1 MLQLNLN
8 FEDYSS
14 NPNPNPNPNA
24 SVKRAVSMKGIEK
37 NLKKGS
43 WKKKRTTAKII
54 KQKIVKNSRNLEM
67 ASMAGTG
74 TGAGAGTGDGEG
86 EGNGG
91 QMANRSGVAND
102 ATPTTANNTTFK
114 RRAQL
119 KADAAS
125 SSASANA
132 HVGSNGSRSLSV
144 SAAAAAPAGFSSS
157 IFTANPT
164 ASASSSV
171 TIGKQSTKKTD
182 FSKGTTPL
190 PNSKDTSA
198 SKSKTTA
205 AFNMNQ
211 SSSSFTFSDS
221 SFPGL
226 GIHPVLASHLEKLK
240 VFTPTPIQK
249 AAIPQLNSITDRD
262 FIVQAQTGSGKTFAF
277 LLPILHKLVT
287 AAIDWES
294 TSENHSADDF
304 FSRNTGAFAII
315 LTPTRELAQQ
325 IAMVLESLLKYTRT
339 TSSSETTES
348 AENSKCKHWIV
359 SGLISGGE
367 SKKSEKARLRKGIN
381 ILVATPGRLLD
392 HLKTTES
399 FSVGNLRWLIL
410 DEADNLLHLG
420 FEETLREI
428 LFILNEKGSNSVQE
442 GTRKS
447 IANWPFE
454 RQTILCSATIEGGVE
469 KLAQQELRDPL
480 FVKSGDSFNLGEKSD
495 AAVGGDAKAGKD
507 DTNNTSSKDV
517 ITIPH
522 QLKQLYILS
531 PAKLRL
537 VNLIGLLRKV
547 NRSFLEC
554 I

>member
-14 NPNPNPNPNA
+14 NPNPNA
-24 SVKRAVSMKGIEK
+24 SVKRVVSMKGIEK

-74 TGAGAGTGDGEG
+74 AETVAGDGV
-86 EGNGG
+86 GNGG
-91 QMANRSGVAND
+91 QMANRSGVGND
-102 ATPTTANNTTFK
+102 AMEKASTAANTTTFK

-132 HVGSNGSRSLSV
+132 HVGSNGSRSSSLSV
-144 SAAAAAPAGFSSS
+144 SAAVAAPAGFSSS

-164 ASASSSV
+164 ASASSSA
-171 TIGKQSTKKTD
+171 TATKKTD
-182 FSKGTTPL
+182 FSKGTITTTTPL
-190 PNSKDTSA
+190 SNANDTSA

-205 AFNMNQ
+205 ALNVNQ
-211 SSSSFTFSDS
+211 SSSGFTFSDS

-226 GIHPVLASHLEKLK
+226 GIHQVLASHLEKLK

-249 AAIPQLNSITDRD
+249 AAIPKLNSITNRD

-294 TSENHSADDF
+294 SSENHSADADF

-381 ILVATPGRLLD
+381 ILVATPGRLRD

-495 AAVGGDAKAGKD
+495 AAGGGDAKVGND

-547 NRSFLEC
+547 GLSLLALE
-554 I
+554 